1 MRTAG
6 DVLDSW
12 EEDQM
17 SNSKAVVRY
26 RYFVI
31 LGIFALLAWWAYAAP
46 NVGANAG
53 TGMKNGPQYGH
64 GRGMHDFVG
73 GALHGMLRHQ
83 KDLVLSEEQ
92 SSKIKAIA
100 TDYEKSRIQK
110 EADVK
115 LAELDVRTRIHDEKA
130 EMSSIES
137 ALRKSETARTA
148 LRLDSVKAWRAATA
162 ILTPEQKEKWH
173 RIMEERR
180 EASAWGK
187 GYRDKDKGK
196 EKDREGHGMISPD
209 VPEREG

>member
-1 MRTAG
+1 MHG
-6 DVLDSW
+6 
-12 EEDQM
+12 
-17 SNSKAVVRY
+17 
-26 RYFVI
+26 
-31 LGIFALLAWWAYAAP
+31 
-46 NVGANAG
+46 
-53 TGMKNGPQYGH
+53 GPKYGH
-64 GRGMHDFVG
+64 GRRMHDFVG
-73 GALHGMLRHQ
+73 GALHGLLRHQ
-83 KDLVLSEEQ
+83 KELVLSEEQ
-92 SSKIKAIA
+92 TGKIKAIA

-148 LRLDSVKAWRAATA
+148 LRLDSVKTWRAATA

-173 RIMEERR
+173 RIMEEKR

-196 EKDREGHGMISPD
+196 GGDKEKEGHGMNPPD
-209 VPEREG
+209 QPEREG